1 MLLAPKEAEMSALSN
16 FNIYAFWRCKISGKT
31 HEIFD
36 AKNEWGVFT
45 TFVTPPACVDRPPR
59 SLAKGIHTDFI
70 ITRTREG
77 AGNAVDF
84 LSAPTRQIF

>member
-1 MLLAPKEAEMSALSN
+1 MLLAPKEAEMSTLSN

-59 SLAKGIHTDFI
+59 LLARATILISLSPDRA
-70 ITRTREG
+70 REP
-77 AGNAVDF
+77 VMPWTF
-84 LSAPTRQIF
+84 